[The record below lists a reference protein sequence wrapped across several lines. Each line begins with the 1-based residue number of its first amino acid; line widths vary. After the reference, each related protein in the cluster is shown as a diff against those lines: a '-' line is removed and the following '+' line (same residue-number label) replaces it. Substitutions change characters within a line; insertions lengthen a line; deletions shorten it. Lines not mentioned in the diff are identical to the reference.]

1 MRHAWVEQT
10 VQYIK
15 FEGKRGTEQLAKA
28 VAGLAEGLPDNA
40 AVQEAAAALIGELE
54 QYQGQEQTTVPE
66 KKHQHKR
73 SQER

>member
-1 MRHAWVEQT
+1 M
-10 VQYIK
+10 
-15 FEGKRGTEQLAKA
+15 
-28 VAGLAEGLPDNA
+28 AGLAEGLPDNA